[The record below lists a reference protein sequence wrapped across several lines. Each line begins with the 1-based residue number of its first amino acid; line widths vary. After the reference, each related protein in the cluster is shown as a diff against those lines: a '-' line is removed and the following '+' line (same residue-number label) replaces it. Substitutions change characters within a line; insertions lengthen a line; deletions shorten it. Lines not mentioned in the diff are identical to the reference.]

1 MWLLKACPR
10 CQGDLALNTDQHTAF
25 LECLQCGHV
34 LSLEQERT
42 LGVRARRSGIAHRA
56 SAGHAPPRK
65 PQEAVAGV
73 P

>member
-10 CQGDLALNTDQHTAF
+10 CHGDLALNADPHGAF

-34 LSLEQERT
+34 LSTEQERA

-56 SAGHAPPRK
+56 TPAAPPARAH
-65 PQEAVAGV
+65 PEPVAAAR
-73 P
+73 